1 MFSKAE
7 KIKRLEMVVALLEDA
22 DAMLQGTLGD
32 SEECYFI
39 ATQIQNAADDVT
51 DIVTKEAA

>member
-1 MFSKAE
+1 
-7 KIKRLEMVVALLEDA
+7 
-22 DAMLQGTLGD
+22 MLQGTLGD